1 MLQHLP
7 PVNRLLCEPCLE
19 GWLPGCSPGPAEP
32 SPPGSPWNLGVK
44 LGSKCRTWSH
54 LPGRILC
61 PSTVIAPS
69 MALSR
74 SAAWL
79 QGALSSPALV
89 CPCPRAKGLI
99 HSPAEPWDSS
109 GSETQLL
116 PNSMNQAPEH
126 LSSHQ
131 HSGYLCFHLLPLLL
145 LPSSLPAPLHR
156 HFPVQNEYA
165 KFPCTFVKHRGMECK
180 DNGFSFLC

>member
-7 PVNRLLCEPCLE
+7 LVNRLLCEPCLE

-109 GSETQLL
+109 GPETQPHESGPRASQFSSTLWIFV
-116 PNSMNQAPEH
+116 
-126 LSSHQ
+126 LSPAAFAAFAFIIT
-131 HSGYLCFHLLPLLL
+131 CT
-145 LPSSLPAPLHR
+145 SSSALSCS
-156 HFPVQNEYA
+156 
-165 KFPCTFVKHRGMECK
+165 K
-180 DNGFSFLC
+180 